1 MSSHVAHLFTAL
13 FGLASDSSPSAA
25 SPCWQDRDRCP
36 DPTPDP
42 SPISPNKASPV
53 AKGTKS
59 HPNTGFAIVSLNDDF
74 LVFYLKLSEAVLDDG
89 IDGDGS
95 WSKLLG
101 GFQQLSLAEGASEEP
116 SLTFLRS
123 ETEKLDKD
131 AYWSYWWDPEDVVRV
146 VALVS

>member
-1 MSSHVAHLFTAL
+1 MSGTSWMLMSSHVAHLFTAL

-59 HPNTGFAIVSLNDDF
+59 HPNTGFASVSLNDDF

-89 IDGDGS
+89 INGDGS
-95 WSKLLG
+95 CSKLLG
-101 GFQQLSLAEGASEEP
+101 GFQQLSLAEGS
-116 SLTFLRS
+116 
-123 ETEKLDKD
+123 K
-131 AYWSYWWDPEDVVRV
+131 
-146 VALVS
+146 